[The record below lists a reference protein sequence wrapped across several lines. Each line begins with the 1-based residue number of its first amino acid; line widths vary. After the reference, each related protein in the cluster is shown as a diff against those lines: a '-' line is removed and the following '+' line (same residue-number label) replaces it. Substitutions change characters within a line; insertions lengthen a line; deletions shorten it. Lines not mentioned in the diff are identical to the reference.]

1 LKIPY
6 APSDVAGIAPENLR
20 IYWLDTTKNEW
31 RVINTSDP
39 SSEAGRVW
47 AVLPNLMSGS
57 HLTCRIMGYVPGS
70 EELLSENKVY
80 TYPNPAKGDKLS
92 FKYYLGSKADVK
104 VDVYN
109 VAGQLIAHFEKDN
122 NPAGLASEFEW
133 NMQNIASGVYIWR
146 IEATAG
152 NDTKAIKKIL
162 AIIH

>member
-1 LKIPY
+1 MP
-6 APSDVAGIAPENLR
+6 GNR
-20 IYWLDTTKNEW
+20 
-31 RVINTSDP
+31 
-39 SSEAGRVW
+39 
-47 AVLPNLMSGS
+47 
-57 HLTCRIMGYVPGS
+57 LTCRIMGYVPGS
-70 EELLSENKVY
+70 EELLSESKVY

-146 IEATAG
+146 IEARSG
-152 NDTKAIKKIL
+152 NETKAIKKIL